1 MERDFRSRS
10 HLLNYIAHLRKGCA
24 LLGAPSGWAT
34 KAVYSAAEGLREAKK
49 GAFKF
54 PSFLFMADVFSL
66 VDFLGRGSEFAL
78 LAFISF
84 LFSLRVPSEALQLR
98 RAFRDDP
105 ISGPVGQPEKALIW
119 VRVFKGSD
127 ALVIKM
133 DWMGNLEGGCIL
145 KRTCICS
152 PGFSQVAFPPAG
164 LAEDSCAHQRRATMF
179 SLLF

>member
-1 MERDFRSRS
+1 M
-10 HLLNYIAHLRKGCA
+10 
-24 LLGAPSGWAT
+24 T
-34 KAVYSAAEGLREAKK
+34 
-49 GAFKF
+49 
-54 PSFLFMADVFSL
+54 DVFAL
-66 VDFLGRGSEFAL
+66 AEFLGWVSEFAL
-78 LAFISF
+78 FAFISF
-84 LFSLRVPSEALQLR
+84 LFSLRVPSDALQLR
-98 RAFRDDP
+98 RAFRYDP
-105 ISGPVGQPEKALIW
+105 ISDPAGKPEKALIG